1 MKERSVKTRTD
12 CLALLKELVIVLPGA
27 LTNHVGTLIP
37 GIQFSLRYYY
47 YTESSVGLSTHMY
60 MKLNYI
66 FLFLNYSITYNF

>member
-37 GIQFSLRYYY
+37 GIQFSLRYYI
-47 YTESSVGLSTHMY
+47 L
-60 MKLNYI
+60 
-66 FLFLNYSITYNF
+66 YNFYILILVINNCLIIF

>member
-37 GIQFSLRYYY
+37 GIQYSLRY
-47 YTESSVGLSTHMY
+47 
-60 MKLNYI
+60 
-66 FLFLNYSITYNF
+66 SINIYNFHNVIIT

>member
-37 GIQFSLRYYY
+37 GIQFSLRYC
-47 YTESSVGLSTHMY
+47 
-60 MKLNYI
+60 
-66 FLFLNYSITYNF
+66 FLNLNLNFYFLICNNIL

>member
-37 GIQFSLRYYY
+37 GIQYSLRYSNNIFSFDLIVELLKSYY
-47 YTESSVGLSTHMY
+47 L
-60 MKLNYI
+60 
-66 FLFLNYSITYNF
+66 

>member
-37 GIQFSLRYYY
+37 GIQYSLRYYIGH
-47 YTESSVGLSTHMY
+47 V
-60 MKLNYI
+60 I
-66 FLFLNYSITYNF
+66 INFY